1 MNQDIPD
8 QPSNPDGLTAL
19 PPASQ
24 DGHQSAADEK
34 AKPAK
39 HSYGQILKSTAIIGG
54 STAINIVIRMV
65 RVKIMALLL
74 GPSGIGLMGLY
85 ENIIELTQKI
95 VGMGINSSGV
105 RQIAEAVGSNNQQ
118 RISRTAQVLQRTSL
132 SLGML
137 GAVFIIGFSA
147 QLAEF
152 SFGNDQHATGVA
164 LLSLAVFCNLL
175 SDGQGALV
183 QGMRRI
189 SDLAK
194 IGILGTLY
202 GTLISIVCVYFLHE
216 DGVVLSIVLVSVV
229 GLITSWWYKRKI
241 VLPAY
246 PLISAQVGREQA
258 ELLKLGFAFMSSG
271 LMVFGSAYLVRIFIV
286 RNVGVD
292 AAGLYQSAW
301 ALGGLYIGFILQAM
315 GADFYPRLTAIV
327 NDHNACNRVVNEQA
341 HISLLLAGPGVIATL
356 TFAPLAIAIFY
367 TSKFDGAIELL
378 RWLCLGMTLRVLSWP
393 MGYIIVAKND
403 QKLFFFAE
411 LAWTVVYLVLAWL
424 CVKTFSLNGAGIA
437 FFWSY
442 IFHVAMIYFIV
453 RKLTDFRWTT
463 ENIKTSS
470 FFLSLIAIVF
480 ASFYV
485 LPNWLTIV
493 IGTLATLLSS
503 VYSIRV
509 LVNFISP
516 DRIPGPVMR
525 LLVKLRLTQSSAVQ
539 EKAATHGAKTRLFS
553 LKRLAFASMILG
565 VVYFVTLWYQ
575 DHQSLLQAFDN
586 FKAEFKSVLG
596 SVDKFG
602 LDSF

>member
-1 MNQDIPD
+1 MNQDISDKSSSPD
-8 QPSNPDGLTAL
+8 DLMVTSPSAL
-19 PPASQ
+19 Q
-24 DGHQSAADEK
+24 DGNTTVEANESG
-34 AKPAK
+34 K

-54 STAINIVIRMV
+54 STAINIVIRMLRIKV
-65 RVKIMALLL
+65 MALLL

-105 RQIAEAVGSNNQQ
+105 RQIAEAVGSNDQQ

-132 SLGML
+132 SLGLL
-137 GAVFIIGFSA
+137 GAVFIVGFST

-152 SFGNDQHATGVA
+152 SFGSDQHATGVA

-202 GTLISIVCVYFLHE
+202 GTLISIVCVYFFHE
-216 DGVVLSIVLVSVV
+216 DGVVLSLVLVSAI

-258 ELLKLGFAFMSSG
+258 ALLKLGFAFMSSG

-327 NDHNACNRVVNEQA
+327 SNHSECNRVVNEQA
-341 HISLLLAGPGVIATL
+341 HVSLLLAGPGVIATL

-411 LAWTVVYLVLAWL
+411 LAWTVVYLALAWV
-424 CVKTFSLNGAGIA
+424 CVRTFSLNGAGIA

-463 ENIKTSS
+463 ENVQTSS
-470 FFLSLIAIVF
+470 FFLALIAIVF
-480 ASFYV
+480 ASFYI
-485 LPNWLTIV
+485 LPSWATIV
-493 IGTLATLLSS
+493 IGTLATALSS

-509 LVNFISP
+509 LVNFISL
-516 DRIPGPVMR
+516 DRIPRSVMR
-525 LLVKLRLTQSSAVQ
+525 LLVKFRLTGTGAARRQ
-539 EKAATHGAKTRLFS
+539 AATSGAKPRL
-553 LKRLAFASMILG
+553 LNMKWLTLVLMILG
-565 VVYFVTLWYQ
+565 AVYMAVLWHQ
-575 DHQSLLQAFDN
+575 DPQILLQAIDN
-586 FKAEFKSVLG
+586 FKAEFKSILAG
-596 SVDKFG
+596 VDKFG
-602 LDSF
+602 FGWF